1 MPARSRIPAR
11 LRTRVRQLTGRR
23 ARLRWVHLVLGGAL
37 MMPFHLL
44 TTTIVGTAG
53 LVDGTPGS
61 AYTQQLIALALDL
74 PLVAVAGLLPL
85 VRTLEG
91 NAVRV
96 LSDAPGDV
104 RTEPAGTWTARRRT
118 AAWFT
123 LHTALGSVVAAVS
136 LAAPPAGVLLVAL
149 PFVPDAGAGLAW
161 MGPAEARP
169 VLGVLA
175 GLILLVLPLPASA
188 AAGAW
193 LARLAPVLLGPTPAD
208 RLALAERRA
217 ERMAERTR
225 IARELHDSVGHA
237 LSAVTLQASAAGRV
251 LDRDPAFAAQALA
264 AIEDTARAAVAEL
277 DHVLGLL
284 REEGDVKTAPT
295 PDLSALPD
303 LVARTRAAGAD
314 VELDLGP
321 AGLDTAQLPGVVSRE
336 AYRVVQEALGNALRH
351 AGAAPVALRVAVA
364 SGELEISVAN
374 PVTGRT
380 PFTARRR
387 NGGRGLRG
395 AADRVAVLRGEF
407 SAGEHD
413 GRWHLTA
420 RIPLGEHT

>member
-1 MPARSRIPAR
+1 VAAHPRIPVR
-11 LRTRVRQLTGRR
+11 LRTRVRQLTDRR

-61 AYTQQLIALALDL
+61 AYTQQLIALLLDL

-96 LSDAPGDV
+96 LTGARGDV
-104 RTEPAGTWTARRRT
+104 LTEPAGTWTARRRT
-118 AAWFT
+118 SAWFT

-149 PFVPDAGAGLAW
+149 PFVPDTGGGLAW

-169 VLGVLA
+169 VLGVSA
-175 GLILLVLPLPASA
+175 GLLLLVLPLPASA

-208 RLALAERRA
+208 RLALAEQRA

-284 REEGDVKTAPT
+284 REEGDVKTVPT
-295 PDLSALPD
+295 TDLGALSD
-303 LVARTRAAGAD
+303 LVARTRAAGVD
-314 VELDLGP
+314 VELDLG
-321 AGLDTAQLPGVVSRE
+321 ADGLDTAQLPGVVSRE
-336 AYRVVQEALGNALRH
+336 AYRIVQEALGNALRH
-351 AGAAPVALRVAVA
+351 AGTATVALRVVVA
-364 SGELEISVAN
+364 SGELEIDVTN

-380 PFTARRR
+380 PIAVRRR

-395 AADRVAVLRGEF
+395 AADRVAVLRGGF
-407 SAGEHD
+407 SAGERD
-413 GRWHLTA
+413 GVWHLTA
-420 RIPLGEHT
+420 RIPLGEQA